1 MELNKIM
8 STNLFLYANGDSFVK
23 GTELGDFLKTDFPGY
38 YNFNQE
44 RPNHIHSWFLED
56 QHKSESV
63 SDEFL
68 KRISAEEYNRNFV
81 AKIQKKLNC
90 NFLNS
95 AAGGSSNDRTTRVAI
110 QDLIEI
116 KKQHKNIVAIIG
128 TADPSRLELPNGIN
142 TPLWKPY
149 FLASTDDINNTVSKY
164 FLLNLD
170 RYHRMFMFYKNVIL
184 LQDFCKVNSIKLLW
198 VAGNANIIEDNVV
211 DNDIEDYKNF
221 KEYANFSYA
230 IEMPKI
236 AKAINDGVMCPGYHF
251 SEKVH
256 NSVATLLLEK
266 I

>member
-1 MELNKIM
+1 M
-8 STNLFLYANGDSFVK
+8 STDLFLYANGDSFVK
-23 GTELGDFLKTDFPGY
+23 GAELGDFLKTDFPGY

-56 QHKSESV
+56 QHRSKSV

-128 TADPSRLELPNGIN
+128 TADPSRLELPNGNN

-149 FLASTDDINNTVSKY
+149 FLASTDNINNTISKY

-170 RYHRMFMFYKNVIL
+170 RYHRMLMFYKNAIL

-198 VAGNANIIEDNVV
+198 IAGNGNIIKDNNVV
-211 DNDIEDYKNF
+211 DQKNIEDYKNF
-221 KEYANFSYA
+221 KEYVNFGYA
-230 IEMPKI
+230 IEMCEV
-236 AKAINDGVMCPGYHF
+236 AKDINIDVMCPGYHF
-251 SEKVH
+251 SETVH
-256 NSVATLLLEK
+256 DVVANSLLEK